1 MAKIYVIMG
10 KSSSGKDTIYN
21 RLKNS
26 EQLNF
31 HNVIMYTTRPMREGE
46 EEGKEYFFT
55 TDSEVSEFEKNGKI
69 IELRAYNTVHG
80 IWKYFTLD
88 DGQIDLRSDK
98 NYLIIATLEAYKKY
112 VEYYGR
118 DTVVP
123 IYIEVEDK
131 IRIHRA
137 LAREDMQEK
146 HKALFVALGAINNA
160 TDNLR
165 KEISPR
171 LGEYATRIMEIMT
184 DNKYT
189 SFDVSDGLK
198 VTFTDKSGAER
209 SIDFLSGGTK
219 DMTYIAVRAALI
231 DMLYPEKPP
240 ICFDESFAHQDNV
253 RASAMM
259 RAIKYLAD
267 EGCQSFI
274 FTCRGREASLATEIV
289 KGAGVYKLS

>member
-88 DGQIDLRSDK
+88 DGQIDLHSDK

-137 LAREDMQEK
+137 LSREDMQENPK
-146 HKALFVALGAINNA
+146 
-160 TDNLR
+160 
-165 KEISPR
+165 
-171 LGEYATRIMEIMT
+171 YAEMCRR
-184 DNKYT
+184 
-189 SFDVSDGLK
+189 F
-198 VTFTDKSGAER
+198 
-209 SIDFLSGGTK
+209 
-219 DMTYIAVRAALI
+219 
-231 DMLYPEKPP
+231 
-240 ICFDESFAHQDNV
+240 
-253 RASAMM
+253 
-259 RAIKYLAD
+259 LAD
-267 EGCQSFI
+267 EQDFSEENIKKLGINKRYRNNGLNECL
-274 FTCRGREASLATEIV
+274 EEIIEDV
-289 KGAGVYKLS
+289 TNS

>member
-146 HKALFVALGAINNA
+146 PK
-160 TDNLR
+160 
-165 KEISPR
+165 
-171 LGEYATRIMEIMT
+171 YAEMCRR
-184 DNKYT
+184 
-189 SFDVSDGLK
+189 F
-198 VTFTDKSGAER
+198 
-209 SIDFLSGGTK
+209 
-219 DMTYIAVRAALI
+219 
-231 DMLYPEKPP
+231 
-240 ICFDESFAHQDNV
+240 
-253 RASAMM
+253 
-259 RAIKYLAD
+259 LAD
-267 EGCQSFI
+267 EQDFSEENIKKLGINKRYRNNDLNECL
-274 FTCRGREASLATEIV
+274 EEIIEDV
-289 KGAGVYKLS
+289 TNS